1 MADIDADTRNL
12 RGLQGLQEL
21 ERRNLERLGA
31 NLKGPLDLSSRGSQ
45 LGGRG
50 SAKTGL
56 GISSGRFIQDLEES
70 QKLQRL
76 QHSQAQRLGTAPRNT
91 LPVRATNTLPAR
103 VTNTLPVRA
112 TNTLPKMTM
121 EAGKAMVKRVATTL
135 AIGGA
140 GATVGIWGPFA
151 ALVTSLSALVAF
163 LQESTEL
170 GSGELGEFKY
180 TPGESP
186 DEQVMSVMM
195 PVIEGIEAVSEHLPE
210 EDEIAVQN
218 ERLNAFAPAIVP
230 DASQA
235 IPRQPRP
242 APRPGG
248 DLPPLTVPA
257 PRPDRIALPPGPGPG
272 PAPAPAPA
280 GVRPVVPAGVPAPA
294 PRPAGVPAPAP
305 VPAGVRPGDPA
316 SPTAPGQAMITPS
329 LPNRQPIMPSI
340 PERAGLPGQKKP
352 NLLGAETEADVATGS
367 VKTKGGEFYTFEEGS
382 LDALEFREAFKRAR
396 AANKQEFT
404 WRGRRYTT
412 LLAGE

>member
-12 RGLQGLQEL
+12 RTLQEL
-21 ERRNLERLGA
+21 QKLNQQHLERYSP
-31 NLKGPLDLSSRGSQ
+31 NTQKGPLDLSSRGSK

-50 SAKTGL
+50 SARTGF

-76 QHSQAQRLGTAPRNT
+76 KRSQAQRLGPAALR
-91 LPVRATNTLPAR
+91 RAARTTLPAR
-103 VTNTLPVRA
+103 VNAPGLPARVNA
-112 TNTLPKMTM
+112 PGNTLPKMTM

-163 LQESTEL
+163 LDETTEL

-186 DEQVMSVMM
+186 DEVVMDVMM
-195 PVIEGIEAVSEHLPE
+195 PVIENIEAVSEFLPE

-242 APRPGG
+242 DPTRPG
-248 DLPPLTVPA
+248 PA
-257 PRPDRIALPPGPGPG
+257 PRPAGVALPPGPGPG

-280 GVRPVVPAGVPAPA
+280 AVNIPSAG
-294 PRPAGVPAPAP
+294 
-305 VPAGVRPGDPA
+305 
-316 SPTAPGQAMITPS
+316 PTAPGQAIAINPPA
-329 LPNRQPIMPSI
+329 PNRQPIMPSI
-340 PERAGLPGQKKP
+340 PERAGLPGQRKP

-367 VKTKGGEFYTFEEGS
+367 VKTKGGEFYTFEQDS
-382 LDALEFREAFKRAR
+382 VDAKEFREVFATNRKLHGP
-396 AANKQEFT
+396 NHIFT

-412 LLAGE
+412 KLAGE

>member
-218 ERLNAFAPAIVP
+218 ERLNPYDPERKPGFTAGGSSMNRGMPAPRLRPRSTGAGY
-230 DASQA
+230 DAQEVSRPA
-235 IPRQPRP
+235 LAPRP
-242 APRPGG
+242 APPA
-248 DLPPLTVPA
+248 PTVPLTGPPA
-257 PRPDRIALPPGPGPG
+257 L
-272 PAPAPAPA
+272 
-280 GVRPVVPAGVPAPA
+280 A
-294 PRPAGVPAPAP
+294 PRPAPIVPPALAPRPAP
-305 VPAGVRPGDPA
+305 DPA

-396 AANKQEFT
+396 ALDKPEFT

-412 LLAGE
+412 KLAGE

>member
-12 RGLQGLQEL
+12 RRLQGLQEL

-50 SAKTGL
+50 SAKTGF

-76 QHSQAQRLGTAPRNT
+76 QRSQAQRLGTAPRNT

-195 PVIEGIEAVSEHLPE
+195 PVIEGIEAVSEFLSE
-210 EDEIAVQN
+210 EDEIKVQN

-248 DLPPLTVPA
+248 DLPPRPIPA
-257 PRPDRIALPPGPGPG
+257 PRPAVVALPPGPGPGPG
-272 PAPAPAPA
+272 PAPAPA
-280 GVRPVVPAGVPAPA
+280 GVPAPA
-294 PRPAGVPAPAP
+294 PRPAPD
-305 VPAGVRPGDPA
+305 PAG
-316 SPTAPGQAMITPS
+316 PTAPEQTMITP
-329 LPNRQPIMPSI
+329 PAPQRAPILATPPDVQEDEMD
-340 PERAGLPGQKKP
+340 RAVGRTQRTGGGQFP
-352 NLLGAETEADVATGS
+352 TFE
-367 VKTKGGEFYTFEEGS
+367 KGGFDS
-382 LDALEFREAFKRAR
+382 LEFQEAFKRAR
-396 AANKQEFT
+396 ASGLSEFT
-404 WRGRRYTT
+404 WRNRRYTT
-412 LLAGE
+412 KLAGE

>member
-140 GATVGIWGPFA
+140 GASVGIWGPFA

-195 PVIEGIEAVSEHLPE
+195 PVILHEPWY
-210 EDEIAVQN
+210 
-218 ERLNAFAPAIVP
+218 
-230 DASQA
+230 ASTT
-235 IPRQPRP
+235 
-242 APRPGG
+242 
-248 DLPPLTVPA
+248 PP
-257 PRPDRIALPPGPGPG
+257 
-272 PAPAPAPA
+272 
-280 GVRPVVPAGVPAPA
+280 
-294 PRPAGVPAPAP
+294 
-305 VPAGVRPGDPA
+305 
-316 SPTAPGQAMITPS
+316 SP
-329 LPNRQPIMPSI
+329 
-340 PERAGLPGQKKP
+340 
-352 NLLGAETEADVATGS
+352 
-367 VKTKGGEFYTFEEGS
+367 
-382 LDALEFREAFKRAR
+382 
-396 AANKQEFT
+396 
-404 WRGRRYTT
+404 
-412 LLAGE
+412 

>member
-31 NLKGPLDLSSRGSQ
+31 NLKGPLDLSSKGSQ

-76 QHSQAQRLGTAPRNT
+76 QHSQAQRLGTAPR
-91 LPVRATNTLPAR
+91 NTLPAR

-316 SPTAPGQAMITPS
+316 GPTAPRQAMAITPS
-329 LPNRQPIMPSI
+329 LPNREPIMPSI